1 MLDAKTSREYKDLSD
16 QNEKLASMAS
26 MDRDNLYR
34 EEVFT
39 DLKLGSLRQLSPVK
53 PDGSEDPSREVMFL
67 GQTQVMSQAGPLP
80 VSCHIEA
87 TSLADAIDMFPQAV
101 QEAVE
106 RLIEE
111 VKELQRQEA
120 SQILVPGV
128 DPGGKLPGLDPSGK
142 FPLR

>member
-1 MLDAKTSREYKDLSD
+1 
-16 QNEKLASMAS
+16 
-26 MDRDNLYR
+26 MDRENLYR

-53 PDGSEDPSREVMFL
+53 PDGSADPAREVMYL

-80 VSCHIEA
+80 VSCQIEA
-87 TSLADAIDMFPQAV
+87 TTLDDAIDKFPQAV

-120 SQILVPGV
+120 SQILVPGL
-128 DPGGKLPGLDPSGK
+128 DPTGKVPGMDPSGK
-142 FPLR
+142 IQLR

>member
-1 MLDAKTSREYKDLSD
+1 MSD
-16 QNEKLASMAS
+16 QNEKLAGMVN
-26 MDRDNLYR
+26 MDRENLYR

-39 DLKLGSLRQLSPVK
+39 DLKLGSLRQLTPVK
-53 PDGSEDPSREVMFL
+53 PDGSTDPAREVMYL

-80 VSCHIEA
+80 VSCSIEA
-87 TSLADAIDMFPQAV
+87 KSLEDAIDQFPQAV

-120 SQILVPGV
+120 SQILVPGL
-128 DPGGKLPGLDPSGK
+128 DPTGKVPGMDPSGK
-142 FPLR
+142 IQLR